1 MRNHTHIIKKSIE
14 KGNKMKNIK
23 WLFFDIGGTLADETE
38 SLRRRARLTAQM
50 QTSLGHPCTQEELE
64 NAMRTSASMGRSYF
78 SGACEL
84 LGLSGMVPYD
94 AIGERLYPDAP
105 FVLETLSKK
114 YKLGIIANQPMG
126 TENRLSAYGIRS
138 YFSVI
143 LSSEEEGISK
153 PNPEFFRRALL
164 RSGCLPEEAFMI
176 GDRTDNDIAPA
187 KALGMH
193 TVRIRQGLGGLM
205 PVTED
210 SVRADFT
217 VDSLTELLEIF

>member
-1 MRNHTHIIKKSIE
+1 MHIIKKLTE
-14 KGNKMKNIK
+14 KGNNMNIQNIK

-38 SLRRRARLTAQM
+38 SLQRRARLTAEM
-50 QTSLGHPCTQEELE
+50 QTALGHPCTQEELE
-64 NAMRTSASMGRSYF
+64 NAMKRSASMGRSYF

-94 AIGERLYPDAP
+94 AIGEKLYPDVP
-105 FVLETLSKK
+105 DVLRKLSEK

-126 TENRLSAYGIRS
+126 TENRLSAYGIRD

-153 PNPEFFRRALL
+153 PNPEFFRRAIV
-164 RSGCLPEEAFMI
+164 RSGCLPEEACMI
-176 GDRTDNDIAPA
+176 GDRPDNDIVPA
-187 KALGMH
+187 KTLGMH

-210 SVRADFT
+210 PARADFT

>member
-1 MRNHTHIIKKSIE
+1 MD
-14 KGNKMKNIK
+14 MKNIK

-38 SLRRRARLTAQM
+38 SLHRRAKLTAEM
-50 QTSLGHPCTQEELE
+50 QTALGHPCTQEELE
-64 NAMRTSASMGRSYF
+64 NAMRISASMGRSYF
-78 SGACEL
+78 TGACEL

-94 AIGERLYPDAP
+94 AIGERLYPDVKS
-105 FVLETLSKK
+105 VLEALSRK

-126 TENRLSAYGIRS
+126 TENRLSVYGIRD
-138 YFSVI
+138 YFSVV

-153 PNPEFFRRALL
+153 PNPEFFRRAIL
-164 RSGCLPEEAFMI
+164 RAGCLPEEAFMI
-176 GDRTDNDIAPA
+176 GDRPDNDIAPA
-187 KALGMH
+187 KSLGMH

>member
-1 MRNHTHIIKKSIE
+1 
-14 KGNKMKNIK
+14 MKNIK

-38 SLRRRARLTAQM
+38 SLHRRARLTAEM
-50 QTSLGHPCTQEELE
+50 QTKLGHPCTQEELE
-64 NAMRTSASMGRSYF
+64 NAMKRSASMGKSYF

-94 AIGERLYPDAP
+94 AIGEKLYSDAP
-105 FVLETLSKK
+105 FVLEMLAKK
-114 YKLGIIANQPMG
+114 YRLGIIANQPMG
-126 TENRLSAYGIRS
+126 TENRLSDYGIRD

-164 RSGCLPEEAFMI
+164 RADCLPEEAFMI
-176 GDRTDNDIAPA
+176 GDRPDNDIKPA
-187 KALGMH
+187 KALGMY

-205 PVTED
+205 PVTQDEA
-210 SVRADFT
+210 RADYT
-217 VDSLTELLEIF
+217 VDSLTELLEIFL

>member
-1 MRNHTHIIKKSIE
+1 MHIIKKLTE
-14 KGNKMKNIK
+14 KGNNMNIQNIK

-38 SLRRRARLTAQM
+38 SLQRRARLTAEM
-50 QTSLGHPCTQEELE
+50 QTALGHPCTQEELE
-64 NAMRTSASMGRSYF
+64 NAMKRSASMGRSYF

-94 AIGERLYPDAP
+94 AIGEKLYPDVP
-105 FVLETLSKK
+105 DVLRKLSEK

-126 TENRLSAYGIRS
+126 TENRLSAYGIRD

-153 PNPEFFRRALL
+153 PNPEFFRRAIF
-164 RSGCLPEEAFMI
+164 RSGCLPEEACMI
-176 GDRTDNDIAPA
+176 GDRPDNDIVPA
-187 KALGMH
+187 KTLGMH

-210 SVRADFT
+210 PARADFT

>member
-1 MRNHTHIIKKSIE
+1 
-14 KGNKMKNIK
+14 MKNIK

-38 SLRRRARLTAQM
+38 SLRRRARRTAEM
-50 QTSLGHPCTQEELE
+50 QTALGHPCTQEELE
-64 NAMRTSASMGRSYF
+64 NAMKRSASMGKSYF

-94 AIGERLYPDAP
+94 AIGEKLYSDAP
-105 FVLETLSKK
+105 FVLEMLAKK
-114 YKLGIIANQPMG
+114 YRLGIIANQPMG
-126 TENRLSAYGIRS
+126 TENRLSDYGIRD

-164 RSGCLPEEAFMI
+164 RADCLPEEACMI
-176 GDRTDNDIAPA
+176 GDRPDNDIKPA

-205 PVTED
+205 PVTQDEA
-210 SVRADFT
+210 RADDT
-217 VDSLTELLEIF
+217 VDSLTDLLEIF